1 MDLAGYLN
9 RKSAIPNGR
18 TTVMYSK
25 DLFPFD
31 EAVKSYLRRK
41 IPSFNGGSLAHLHEL
56 IPLVFQTKAEKGIN
70 GASCRVG
77 PETPEVL
84 QVYHKFIRYLSDSFF
99 QEDLVFEAAPQLRF
113 HFPVPA
119 RDTHRRSD
127 GRLACQH
134 SDIMF
139 GDYFEQI
146 NCWLPITACRGTNAL
161 EIAELAS
168 SVSLIEEFVSARQ
181 LDLAG
186 LYESRE
192 LFFDELNRNDGF
204 HEKVRRACQ
213 PVEVNRG
220 EALLFDSRCLHG
232 TAENIEQETRV
243 SIDFRVLTVPGY
255 VAATAAR
262 KSLGLAPVEIG
273 GEPLLKGSFFDA
285 RTAYMVGID

>member
-9 RKSAIPNGR
+9 RKSMLPHGR
-18 TTVMYSK
+18 TTVTYSRN
-25 DLFPFD
+25 LFPFD

-41 IPSFNGGSLAHLHEL
+41 IPSFDKGELARLHEL
-56 IPLVFQTKAEKGIN
+56 IPLSFQTKAEKGIN

-77 PETPEVL
+77 METPEVL
-84 QVYHKFIRYLSDSFF
+84 RVYHGFIKHLSDAFF
-99 QEDLVFEAAPQLRF
+99 GEDLVFEATPQLRF

-146 NCWLPITACRGTNAL
+146 NCWLPITACKGTNAL
-161 EIAELAS
+161 EIAGFAAS
-168 SVSLIEEFVSARQ
+168 VGLIEEFVSARR

-204 HEKVRRACQ
+204 HEKVSQACR
-213 PVEVNRG
+213 PVEANYG

-232 TAENIEQETRV
+232 TAENVEQETRV
-243 SIDFRVLTVPGY
+243 SIDFRVLTVPAY
-255 VAATAAR
+255 IAATAAR
-262 KSLGLAPVEIG
+262 KSLGLASVEIG
-273 GEPLLKGSFFDA
+273 GEPLLKGSFFDTM
-285 RTAYMVGID
+285 TAHMLTL